1 MCFWL
6 QPCRCPRATINLI
19 SVPEKGGESPVW
31 CLPAW
36 DYHPPHTPF
45 PKPKSPSSHAWIVAA
60 PAPPGSSFLHP
71 AAPALLCSVRCLHS
85 DPLTTEVRS
94 CHAPAPALQA
104 SRCARDPIRP
114 ECGPQSP
121 TLSGPGSFSFVSCHC
136 PAPTPPLLLPR
147 HVSVSDFVLA
157 VSLAWKVLLP
167 GLCIVLFPSS
177 FRSLLTYHLIKR
189 LLHLEQ
195 YPDMALFFLV
205 AWSTAWYKIDLSI

>member
-6 QPCRCPRATINLI
+6 QPCRCPKATINLI

-45 PKPKSPSSHAWIVAA
+45 PKPKSPSSHAWIVTA

-71 AAPALLCSVRCLHS
+71 AAPALLCSVHCLHS

-104 SRCARDPIRP
+104 SCCARDPIRP

-121 TLSGPGSFSFVSCHC
+121 TWSGPGSFSFVSCHC
-136 PAPTPPLLLPR
+136 PAPDASP
-147 HVSVSDFVLA
+147 
-157 VSLAWKVLLP
+157 
-167 GLCIVLFPSS
+167 PSS
-177 FRSLLTYHLIKR
+177 SARFSLR
-189 LLHLEQ
+189 LCSCCFFGLEGSTSRPL
-195 YPDMALFFLV
+195 YSSFSLFLQVSAYISLDQEAV
-205 AWSTAWYKIDLSI
+205 ASGTIP